1 MVAIKP
7 ETIAK
12 LKNYATT
19 QFNKRV
25 ANPQEGTIFDACNK
39 LGIKNTDDLK
49 AGFELFK
56 ENPTEAIGTAYKD
69 LQEKGFKLNTDY
81 NRKHGYINNNNQKNN
96 VQNNVNT
103 QTAQNTEATETDE
116 AVETAETAENEGEK
130 IPNAWADLA
139 KKLGITNT
147 KDLKAALAKLK
158 ENPNETA
165 QSAVSKLGGSEELA
179 QKAGK
184 LAAKFFA

>member
-1 MVAIKP
+1 MVAINP
-7 ETIAK
+7 ETVSK
-12 LKNYATT
+12 LKNFATT

-81 NRKHGYINNNNQKNN
+81 NRQHGFINNNQQKNN

-103 QTAQNTEATETDE
+103 QSAQNAEETEAETDE
-116 AVETAETAENEGEK
+116 GVETTTAENEK
-130 IPNAWADLA
+130 IPNAWAELA

-179 QKAGK
+179 QKVGK
-184 LAAKFFA
+184 FATKFFA